1 MSKRSLILIALVAI
15 LGLAA
20 GAGLFWKM
28 GGGAGAGDGAQTAQG
43 DVGGPFQLVD
53 QDGRPVDES
62 VLEGQ
67 WNIVFFGFTYCP
79 DICPSTLQ
87 AIDVAKQQLGPRG
100 EDLQTVFISV
110 DPERDTPEQL
120 KTYLS
125 LDAFPDNVIG
135 LTGTPEQIA
144 QVAKAYYVYYRKS
157 GEGPDYT
164 VDHSTAA
171 YLMDPQGRFNRVLA
185 FGVAPDEMA
194 RLIRTAMQEG

>member
-1 MSKRSLILIALVAI
+1 MSKRSLIIIALVAVI
-15 LGLAA
+15 GL
-20 GAGLFWKM
+20 
-28 GGGAGAGDGAQTAQG
+28 GAGAALFWRAESPAGADSARA
-43 DVGGPFQLVD
+43 DVGGPFELVN
-53 QDGRPVDES
+53 QDGQTVDES
-62 VLEGQ
+62 ILEGR
-67 WNIVFFGFTYCP
+67 WSVVFFGFTYCP

-87 AIDVAKQQLGPRG
+87 AVAAAQEQLGPRG
-100 EDLQTVFISV
+100 ADLQTVFISV

-125 LDAFPDNVIG
+125 LDAFPDDVVG
-135 LTGTPEQIA
+135 LTGAPEQIE

-185 FGVAPDEMA
+185 YGLSPDEMA

>member
-1 MSKRSLILIALVAI
+1 MSKRSLIIIALVAVI
-15 LGLAA
+15 GL
-20 GAGLFWKM
+20 
-28 GGGAGAGDGAQTAQG
+28 GAGAALFWRAESPAGADSAQA
-43 DVGGPFQLVD
+43 DVGGPFELVN
-53 QDGRPVDES
+53 QDGQTVDES
-62 VLEGQ
+62 ILEGR
-67 WNIVFFGFTYCP
+67 WSMVFFGFTYCP

-87 AIDVAKQQLGPRG
+87 AVAAAQEQLGPRG
-100 EDLQTVFISV
+100 ADLQTVFISV

-125 LDAFPDNVIG
+125 LDAFPDDVVG
-135 LTGTPEQIA
+135 LTGAPEQIE

-185 FGVAPDEMA
+185 YGLSPDEMA

>member
-1 MSKRSLILIALVAI
+1 MSKRSLIIIALVAVI
-15 LGLAA
+15 GL
-20 GAGLFWKM
+20 
-28 GGGAGAGDGAQTAQG
+28 GAGAALFWRAESPAGADSAQA
-43 DVGGPFQLVD
+43 DVGGPFKLVN
-53 QDGRPVDES
+53 QDGQTVDES
-62 VLEGQ
+62 ILEGR
-67 WNIVFFGFTYCP
+67 WSVVFFGFTYCP

-87 AIDVAKQQLGPRG
+87 AVAAAQEQLGPRG
-100 EDLQTVFISV
+100 ADLQTVFISV

-125 LDAFPDNVIG
+125 LDAFPDGVVG
-135 LTGTPEQIA
+135 LTGAPEQIE

-185 FGVAPDEMA
+185 YGLAPDEMA
-194 RLIRTAMQEG
+194 RLIRSAMQEG

>member
-1 MSKRSLILIALVAI
+1 MSKRSLIIIALVAI

-20 GAGLFWKM
+20 GLALFWRTDAPV
-28 GGGAGAGDGAQTAQG
+28 GGAQG
-43 DVGGPFQLVD
+43 QANVGGPFELVD
-53 QDGRPVDES
+53 QDGRTVDQS
-62 VLEGQ
+62 ILEGR
-67 WNIVFFGFTYCP
+67 WSVVFFGFTYCP

-87 AIDVAKQQLGPRG
+87 SVAAAQDQLGPRG
-100 EDLQTVFISV
+100 ADLQTVFISV

-125 LDAFPDNVIG
+125 LDAFPDGVIG
-135 LTGTPEQIA
+135 LTGTPAQIE
-144 QVAKAYYVYYRKS
+144 QVAKSYYVYYRKS

-164 VDHSTAA
+164 IDHSTAA

-185 FGVAPDEMA
+185 YGMSPDEMA

>member
-1 MSKRSLILIALVAI
+1 M
-15 LGLAA
+15 
-20 GAGLFWKM
+20 
-28 GGGAGAGDGAQTAQG
+28 
-43 DVGGPFQLVD
+43 GGPFQLVD
-53 QDGRPVDES
+53 QDGQPVDES

-100 EDLQTVFISV
+100 DDLQTVFISV

-135 LTGTPEQIA
+135 LTGTPEQVA
-144 QVAKAYYVYYRKS
+144 QAAKAYYGYYRKA

-185 FGVAPDEMA
+185 FGIAPDEMA

>member
-1 MSKRSLILIALVAI
+1 MSKRSLIIIALVAVI
-15 LGLAA
+15 GL
-20 GAGLFWKM
+20 
-28 GGGAGAGDGAQTAQG
+28 GAGAALFWRAETPAGADSAQA
-43 DVGGPFQLVD
+43 DVGGPFELVN
-53 QDGRPVDES
+53 QDGQTVDES
-62 VLEGQ
+62 ILEGR
-67 WNIVFFGFTYCP
+67 WSVVFFGFTYCP

-87 AIDVAKQQLGPRG
+87 AVAAAQDQLGPRG
-100 EDLQTVFISV
+100 ADLQTVFISV

-125 LDAFPDNVIG
+125 LDAFPDDVVG
-135 LTGTPEQIA
+135 LTGAPEQIE

-185 FGVAPDEMA
+185 YGLSPDEMA

>member
-1 MSKRSLILIALVAI
+1 MSKRSLIIIALVAVI
-15 LGLAA
+15 GL
-20 GAGLFWKM
+20 
-28 GGGAGAGDGAQTAQG
+28 GAGAALFWRAESPAGADSAQA
-43 DVGGPFQLVD
+43 DVGGPFKLVN
-53 QDGRPVDES
+53 QDGQTVDES
-62 VLEGQ
+62 ILEGR
-67 WNIVFFGFTYCP
+67 WSVVFFGFTYCP

-87 AIDVAKQQLGPRG
+87 AVAAAQEQLGPRG
-100 EDLQTVFISV
+100 ADLQTVFISV

-125 LDAFPDNVIG
+125 LDAFPDGVVG
-135 LTGTPEQIA
+135 LTGAPEQIE

-185 FGVAPDEMA
+185 YGLSPDEMA
-194 RLIRTAMQEG
+194 RLIRSAMQEG

>member
-1 MSKRSLILIALVAI
+1 MSKRSLIIIALVAVI
-15 LGLAA
+15 GL
-20 GAGLFWKM
+20 
-28 GGGAGAGDGAQTAQG
+28 GAGAALFWRAESPAGADSAQA
-43 DVGGPFQLVD
+43 DVGGPFELVN
-53 QDGRPVDES
+53 QDGQTVDES
-62 VLEGQ
+62 ILEGR
-67 WNIVFFGFTYCP
+67 WSVVFFGFTYCP

-87 AIDVAKQQLGPRG
+87 AVAAAQEQLGPRG
-100 EDLQTVFISV
+100 ADLQTVFISV

-125 LDAFPDNVIG
+125 LDAFPDDVVG
-135 LTGTPEQIA
+135 LTGAPEQIE

-185 FGVAPDEMA
+185 YGLSPDEMA